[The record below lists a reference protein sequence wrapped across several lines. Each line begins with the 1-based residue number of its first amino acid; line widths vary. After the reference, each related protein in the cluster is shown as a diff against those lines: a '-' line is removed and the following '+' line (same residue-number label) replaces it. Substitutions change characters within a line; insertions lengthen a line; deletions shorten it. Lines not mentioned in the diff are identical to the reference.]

1 MMSARFVVLFGMYF
15 LSGGATALEYSSHG
29 VTILH
34 PWARTNGATV
44 GGTFLEMKATRGSA
58 DRLIGARTPAAASV
72 ELHNHVMEG
81 GIAKMR
87 RVDAVALPAGKSI
100 VLKQTQVPILSPL
113 PASVRHTWTNAI

>member
-1 MMSARFVVLFGMYF
+1 MADDPMEEYAQ
-15 LSGGATALEYSSHG
+15 LENNH
-29 VTILH
+29 IL
-34 PWARTNGATV
+34 
-44 GGTFLEMKATRGSA
+44 LQ
-58 DRLIGARTPAAASV
+58 SV

-113 PASVRHTWTNAI
+113 PASVRHTWSNAM